1 MNCGEFKVR
10 VSHGSRANPS
20 TQHPN
25 KNGCANSANLF
36 GYVLF
41 TAWIMP
47 LIHSLCVSYWNSSLP
62 CRLSTVVS
70 LSHHTL
76 SCGGSVISLQYR
88 EKLAEG
94 RGYQIYT
101 WQLGKRE
108 LDSDW
113 EWSRWHLST
122 GFKSHWLYLFPAP
135 VSHRLLS
142 PSLESSNRWLIIS
155 LSFPHFSRILQSTSH
170 HVLRRNEQ
178 RRKQQQPVMFSQ
190 SLHGWLKCKIFKT

>member
-101 WQLGKRE
+101 WKLGKRE

-122 GFKSHWLYLFPAP
+122 GFTLALFISCACVPP
-135 VSHRLLS
+135 
-142 PSLESSNRWLIIS
+142 PPFPLI
-155 LSFPHFSRILQSTSH
+155 R
-170 HVLRRNEQ
+170 
-178 RRKQQQPVMFSQ
+178 
-190 SLHGWLKCKIFKT
+190 IFKPLVDYFSVVSTLF